1 MADLRNPLE
10 PSPEAAVPRPLSPPR
25 RARRLLRR
33 FGRNKDG
40 VAAVEFALIA
50 VPFFMLMVGTVELA
64 LILWTNQMMDEAV
77 MQASRTILT
86 GEARALYPTPA
97 TATAQFRTVIC
108 DNLFITANCQSRL
121 QVDVQTFGTFGG
133 ATVGQPVSGGNFNT
147 AGWGFRQAGPS
158 QVVVVRAALQYPM
171 LLSTW
176 NRAFGNLADGSRA
189 LISSVAFQT
198 EPF

>member
-1 MADLRNPLE
+1 MAQT
-10 PSPEAAVPRPLSPPR
+10 SPDFDPRADVVQAERPPR
-25 RARRLLRR
+25 RVRRLLKR

-50 VPFFMLMVGTVELA
+50 VPFFMLMLGTMELA
-64 LILWTNQMMDEAV
+64 LILWTNQLMDEAIF
-77 MQASRTILT
+77 QASRTILT

-97 TATAQFRTVIC
+97 TATAQFRDRIC
-108 DNLFITANCQSRL
+108 EFLIITANCQGRL
-121 QVDVQTFGTFGG
+121 QVDVQTFPAFGG
-133 ATVGQPVSGGNFNT
+133 AAVGAPINAGNFNT

-158 QVVVVRAALQYPM
+158 QVVIIRAALRYPM
-171 LLSTW
+171 LLSSW
-176 NRAFGNLADGSRA
+176 NQAFGNLADGSRA